1 MATLKVPQ
9 YPVII
14 CLLNLDQY
22 LNDPF
27 YSFEEEKEEAGGF
40 TMFKHVESSKDH
52 HQELTA
58 ANKEI

>member
-14 CLLNLDQY
+14 CLLNLDQW

-27 YSFEEEKEEAGGF
+27 YSFEEGKEEAGGF
-40 TMFKHVESSKDH
+40 TMFKHEESSKDPSP
-52 HQELTA
+52 A
-58 ANKEI
+58 AH